1 MPPGEKISI
10 QFSFFPELNAARLIC
25 GLPGSGFVGKL
36 AVDYLIETLHATQFA
51 DIYSSSFPPQVTIQ
65 SDGTVDLV
73 KNSLFFTK
81 NNSQDLVFLTGDAQP
96 ISAPAEYALA
106 EEILTTCN
114 KLKVNSIITLAAY
127 ITGNFSKN
135 PKVYG
140 TSTSLDIVKDFS
152 KYGILTMNSGSIV
165 GMNGVI
171 IGTAKKFN
179 IPGTCILGETS
190 GYVIDAKASKAILE
204 KLSMFLNIQFDMSE
218 ISKRAEDT
226 EQIIKSIELQANS
239 QASSGKPIAIPSS
252 ENKNLDYIS

>member
-1 MPPGEKISI
+1 MLTDEKISI
-10 QFSFFPELNAARLIC
+10 QFSFFPELRVPILIC

-36 AVDYLIETLHATQFA
+36 AVDHLIETLHATHFA

-65 SDGTVDLV
+65 PDGTIDLV
-73 KNSLFFTK
+73 KNSLFFSK
-81 NNSQDLVFLTGDAQP
+81 NDSQDLVFLTGDAQP

-106 EEILTTCN
+106 EEILLTCD
-114 KLKVNSIITLAAY
+114 KLKINSIITLAAY
-127 ITGNFSKN
+127 ITGKFSKN

-140 TSTSLDIVKDFS
+140 TSTSLDIVNDFS

-179 IPGTCILGETS
+179 LKGVCLLGETS
-190 GYVIDAKASKAILE
+190 GYVVDAKASKAILE
-204 KLSMFLNIQFDMSE
+204 KLSMILNIQFDMSE

-226 EQIIKSIELQANS
+226 EQIIKSIQLQANS
-239 QASSGKPIAIPSS
+239 QIGHGRPVEIPSP